1 MHTTIFYIFLE
12 YRCPGHTSGLLRI
25 SEGEAGHVYFLKML
39 KRFQSA
45 IHDKKELSRESVLI
59 KVAEEFLS
67 PGKGSV
73 T

>member
-1 MHTTIFYIFLE
+1 MIKKKKKKL
-12 YRCPGHTSGLLRI
+12 SG
-25 SEGEAGHVYFLKML
+25 
-39 KRFQSA
+39 
-45 IHDKKELSRESVLI
+45 ESVLI

>member
-1 MHTTIFYIFLE
+1 
-12 YRCPGHTSGLLRI
+12 
-25 SEGEAGHVYFLKML
+25 ML
-39 KRFQSA
+39 KSLQSA

-67 PGKGSV
+67 PGKGSM